1 MKQKGFTMIEL
12 MVVIIIIGIM
22 AAVAIPN
29 LTKSLPLRKLRD
41 ARAQVVGDLNLI
53 RQMSMGRDLHY
64 GLGVIDGT
72 QYRVFIDRST
82 PRNGAFDSGTD
93 DLTRV
98 TRLPGGVTFTST
110 TFTIGF
116 DPSGMVVNTPVALT
130 LTNTK
135 GNVDTISIMQSGSIF

>member
-29 LTKSLPLRKLRD
+29 LTGSVPLRKLRD
-41 ARAQVVGDLNLI
+41 SRAQLVGDLNLI
-53 RQMSMGRDLHY
+53 RQMSMGRDLNY
-64 GLGVIDGT
+64 GLGVVNST
-72 QYRVFIDRST
+72 QYRIFIDRST
-82 PRNGAFDSGTD
+82 PKNGAFDVGTD

-98 TRLPGGVTFTST
+98 AKLPGGITFTNL

-116 DPSGMVVNTPVALT
+116 DPSGMVINTPGALA

-135 GNVDTISIMQSGSIF
+135 GNADTISIMQSGSIF